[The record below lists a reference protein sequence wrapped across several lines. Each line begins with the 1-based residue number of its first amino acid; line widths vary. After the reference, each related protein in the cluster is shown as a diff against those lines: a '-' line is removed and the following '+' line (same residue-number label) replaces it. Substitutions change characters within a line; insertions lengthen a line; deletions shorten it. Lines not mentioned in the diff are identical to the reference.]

1 MMNLPEHIRMP
12 FSSQFPVS
20 LGNVSLRTLPVYSK
34 HLELCIE
41 VSAKKGKKL
50 LRWSQSAPHSSSCLH
65 SICLVA
71 FGLPVPPWRQ
81 PQGHQWPRAPPTPPS
96 LFTSRLPD
104 HLQVLPNCKVDKLN
118 VETRGKTLCLIP
130 ANPSFWSK
138 AVVCR
143 QISSKSAAR
152 GLSCQLSEMPRT
164 SPILSPLLTPHKSY
178 FLNTIILP
186 DSPPN
191 YRHRYLLK
199 HFPST
204 PPLQPLSSRR
214 QRLSSPPAPCS
225 AQSPCQIE
233 QHLSSP
239 PLPCSFPCPCP
250 VVRDHR

>member
-164 SPILSPLLTPHKSY
+164 SPILSPPPPPPQ
-178 FLNTIILP
+178 ILFSKYNHP
-186 DSPPN
+186 
-191 YRHRYLLK
+191 
-199 HFPST
+199 T
-204 PPLQPLSSRR
+204 W
-214 QRLSSPPAPCS
+214 
-225 AQSPCQIE
+225 
-233 QHLSSP
+233 
-239 PLPCSFPCPCP
+239 
-250 VVRDHR
+250 

>member
-1 MMNLPEHIRMP
+1 M
-12 FSSQFPVS
+12 S
-20 LGNVSLRTLPVYSK
+20 LFGLSLSTPSTWNDVLRFCPRK
-34 HLELCIE
+34 E
-41 VSAKKGKKL
+41 KKL

-118 VETRGKTLCLIP
+118 VEIRGKTLCLIP

-164 SPILSPLLTPHKSY
+164 SPILSPLLSNTVFKIRFTGGS
-178 FLNTIILP
+178 FL
-186 DSPPN
+186 
-191 YRHRYLLK
+191 YRQN
-199 HFPST
+199 S
-204 PPLQPLSSRR
+204 
-214 QRLSSPPAPCS
+214 
-225 AQSPCQIE
+225 
-233 QHLSSP
+233 
-239 PLPCSFPCPCP
+239 
-250 VVRDHR
+250 VVYKFFQ